1 MRRTVM
7 NQINFQNKGNLCQLL
22 VNNLVHSVL
31 LLSVVCMTGLNGGP
45 KKRELEGAGSLGM
58 TTERPLESDIVE
70 DCHRQWQAI
79 LERYAWA
86 ILRDWAFAADAVQ
99 NAFVA
104 LTRFGGDVE
113 PDARKAWMFRVVH
126 REAIRMRNAEIRRQD
141 VTSQLVQESPT
152 SYHVNPLG
160 EIAKTEEIE
169 DLRRKIAKLP
179 SEQQRIVSMRIVEE
193 KTFSEIAN
201 LLAIPVG
208 TALSRMRLALERL
221 KATRHDEGNS
231 HDQ

>member
-1 MRRTVM
+1 
-7 NQINFQNKGNLCQLL
+7 
-22 VNNLVHSVL
+22 
-31 LLSVVCMTGLNGGP
+31 
-45 KKRELEGAGSLGM
+45 M
-58 TTERPLESDIVE
+58 TTERPLESSIVA
-70 DCHRQWQAI
+70 DCHQKWQLI

-86 ILRDWAFAADAVQ
+86 VLRDWALAADAVQ

-104 LTRFGGDVE
+104 LARFGGDVE

-126 REAIRMRNAEIRRQD
+126 RESIRMRNAEMRRQN

-152 SYHVNPLG
+152 SYHANPLG

-169 DLRRKIAKLP
+169 ELRRKIATLP
-179 SEQQRIVSMRIVEE
+179 SEQQKIIRMRIVEE

-201 LLAIPVG
+201 LLAIPIG

-221 KATRHDEGNS
+221 KANRHDEGNS